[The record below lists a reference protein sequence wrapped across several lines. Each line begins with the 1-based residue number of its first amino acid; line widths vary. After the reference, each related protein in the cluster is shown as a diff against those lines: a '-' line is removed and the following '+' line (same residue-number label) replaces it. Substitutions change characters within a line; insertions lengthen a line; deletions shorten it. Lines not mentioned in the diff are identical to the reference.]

1 MTPAFFLAILCLEV
15 ASGVLALDPRLDV
28 EWQEW
33 KIKYEKS
40 YSMEEEELK
49 RSIWENNMEMIK
61 RHNGENGLG
70 KDGFTMEMNG
80 FGDMTV
86 EEFGK
91 KMNNIPV
98 RIHRK
103 GKSIRKRAVGGV
115 FPKFVDWRKKGYV
128 TPVQDQEYCNSCW
141 AFAVTGAI
149 EGQMFKKT
157 GNLTRLSVQNLVDC
171 SKPHG
176 NNGCDWGD
184 PYIGYEYVLHNGGV
198 EAEATYPYEGREGPC
213 RYDPKNSAAKISGFV
228 SLPQNEDS
236 LMAAVATIGPISAG
250 VHVASNLFV
259 FYKRGILHDRKCSNT
274 TVNHVVLVVGYG
286 SEGEETDGKKYWL
299 VKNSWGD
306 EWGIQGYM
314 KIAKDQNNHCAI
326 ASYADYPIV

>member
-15 ASGVLALDPRLDV
+15 ASGVLALDSRLDV

-33 KIKYEKS
+33 KMKYEKS
-40 YSMEEEELK
+40 YSMEEELK
-49 RSIWENNMEMIK
+49 RSIWEKNLEMIK

-70 KDGFTMEMNG
+70 KNGFTMEMNG

-86 EEFGK
+86 EEFRK

-98 RIHRK
+98 RTHRE
-103 GKSIRKRAVGGV
+103 GKSIRKRAVSGV

-213 RYDPKNSAAKISGFV
+213 RYNPENSAAKITGFV
-228 SLPQNEDS
+228 SLPQSEDS

-250 VHVASNLFV
+250 VDVASDLFI
-259 FYKRGILHDRKCSNT
+259 FYKRGILHDKKCSNT

-286 SEGEETDGKKYWL
+286 YEGEESDGKKYWL

-306 EWGIQGYM
+306 EWGIQGYI